1 MPWKHN
7 SRTIKEGR
15 SWISDDGLKHPQNWA
30 SCWSDADK
38 KSFGLTWEDPPAAF
52 DRRFYWDADTAKS
65 LDDVTQSDGS
75 VSEGLKTQ
83 WVRSIKK
90 TANNLL
96 SSSDW
101 YVTRKAEAGSAIPD
115 TVQDY
120 RSSVRAKC
128 AEIET
133 ALNSAPN
140 IDGFIRLF
148 NSSED
153 GTPAKINDWP
163 TAPEGL

>member
-7 SRTIKEGR
+7 SRTIRKGR
-15 SWISDDGLKHPQNWA
+15 SWTSDDGLKHPQNWA

-52 DRRFYWDADTAKS
+52 DSRFYWDADTAKP
-65 LDDVTQSDGS
+65 LDD
-75 VSEGLKTQ
+75 LKTQ
-83 WVRSIKK
+83 WVTTIKQ
-90 TANNLL
+90 TANSLL

-101 YVTRKAEAGSAIPD
+101 YVTRKAEAGSSIPD

>member
-15 SWISDDGLKHPQNWA
+15 GWISDDGLKHPQNWA

-52 DRRFYWDADTAKS
+52 DSRFYLDADTAKP
-65 LDDVTQSDGS
+65 LNDVTNSDGT
-75 VSEGLKTQ
+75 VTTGLKTQ
-83 WVRSIKK
+83 WVATTKQ
-90 TANNLL
+90 TANSLL

-101 YVTRKAEAGSAIPD
+101 YVTRKAESGSAIPD

-128 AEIET
+128 AEIEST
-133 ALNSAPN
+133 INSVTS
-140 IDGFIRLF
+140 IDDFIKLF
-148 NSSED
+148 KSSD
-153 GTPAKINDWP
+153 GSTPEINDWP

>member
-7 SRTIKEGR
+7 SRTIREGR
-15 SWISDDGLKHPQNWA
+15 GWISDDGLKHPQNWA
-30 SCWSDADK
+30 NCWSDADK

-75 VSEGLKTQ
+75 VAEGLKTQ
-83 WVRSIKK
+83 WVRSTKK
-90 TANNLL
+90 TANSLL

-101 YVTRKAEAGSAIPD
+101 YVTRKLESGSAIPD
-115 TVQDY
+115 AVQDY

-128 AEIET
+128 AEIEST
-133 ALNSAPN
+133 INSVTS
-140 IDGFIRLF
+140 IDDFIKLF
-148 NSSED
+148 ESSD
-153 GTPAKINDWP
+153 GSIPEINDWP
-163 TAPEGL
+163 TVPKGL

>member
-7 SRTIKEGR
+7 SRTIREGR
-15 SWISDDGLKHPQNWA
+15 GWISDDGLKHPQNWA

-38 KSFGLTWEDPPAAF
+38 KSFGLTWEHPPAAF
-52 DRRFYWDADTAKS
+52 DSRFYWDADTAKS
-65 LDDVTQSDGS
+65 LDDVTQSNGS
-75 VSEGLKTQ
+75 VAEGLKTQ

-90 TANNLL
+90 TANSLL
-96 SSSDW
+96 SSTDW

-128 AEIET
+128 AEIEST
-133 ALNSAPN
+133 INSVTS
-140 IDGFIRLF
+140 IDDFIKLF
-148 NSSED
+148 ESNDRS
-153 GTPAKINDWP
+153 TPEINDWP

>member
-7 SRTIKEGR
+7 SRTIREGR
-15 SWISDDGLKHPQNWA
+15 GWISDDGLKHPQNWA
-30 SCWSDADK
+30 NCWSDVDK

-52 DRRFYWDADTAKS
+52 DNRFYWDANTAKS
-65 LDDVTQSDGS
+65 LDDVTESDGN
-75 VSEGLKTQ
+75 VTEGLKTQ
-83 WVRSIKK
+83 WVRATKQ
-90 TANNLL
+90 TANSLL

-101 YVTRKAEAGSAIPD
+101 YVTRRAESGSEIPD

-128 AEIET
+128 AEIEST
-133 ALNSAPN
+133 INSVTS
-140 IDGFIRLF
+140 IDDFIKLF
-148 NSSED
+148 ESRD
-153 GTPAKINDWP
+153 GSTPEINDWP

>member
-7 SRTIKEGR
+7 SRTIREGR
-15 SWISDDGLKHPQNWA
+15 GGISEDGLKHPQNWA
-30 SCWSDADK
+30 RCWSDADK

-52 DRRFYWDADTAKS
+52 DSRFYWDADTAKS
-65 LDDVTQSDGS
+65 LDDVTQSNGS
-75 VSEGLKTQ
+75 VAEGLKTQ

-90 TANNLL
+90 TANSLL
-96 SSSDW
+96 SSTDW

-128 AEIET
+128 AEIEST
-133 ALNSAPN
+133 INSVTS
-140 IDGFIRLF
+140 IDDFIKLF
-148 NSSED
+148 ESNDRS
-153 GTPAKINDWP
+153 TPEINDWP

>member
-7 SRTIKEGR
+7 SRTIREGR
-15 SWISDDGLKHPQNWA
+15 GWISDDGLKHPQNWA

-52 DRRFYWDADTAKS
+52 DSRFYWDADTAKS

-90 TANNLL
+90 TANSLL
-96 SSSDW
+96 SSTDW

-128 AEIET
+128 AEIEST
-133 ALNSAPN
+133 INSVTS
-140 IDGFIRLF
+140 IDDFIKLF
-148 NSSED
+148 ESNDRS
-153 GTPAKINDWP
+153 TPEINDWP

>member
-1 MPWKHN
+1 MPWKLGN
-7 SRTIKEGR
+7 SIIREGR
-15 SWISDDGLKHPQNWA
+15 SWKDSNGITHPRNWA
-30 SCWSDADK
+30 IWSDSEKTAA
-38 KSFGLTWEDPPAAF
+38 GLTWEDPPAPF
-52 DRRFYWDADTAKS
+52 DNRFYWDASTPKA
-65 LDDVTQSDGS
+65 LDDVTQEDGS
-75 VSEGLKTQ
+75 VAEGLKTT
-83 WVRSIKK
+83 WIKNTK
-90 TANNLL
+90 NTANSLL

-101 YVTRKAEAGSAIPD
+101 YVTRKADSGAAIPD

-153 GTPAKINDWP
+153 GTPPKVNDWP

>member
-7 SRTIKEGR
+7 SRTIREGR
-15 SWISDDGLKHPQNWA
+15 GWISDDGLKHPQNWA

-38 KSFGLTWEDPPAAF
+38 KSFGLTWEDPPAVF
-52 DRRFYWDADTAKS
+52 DSRFYWDADTAKS
-65 LDDVTQSDGS
+65 LDDVTQSNGS
-75 VSEGLKTQ
+75 VAEGLKTQ

-90 TANNLL
+90 TANSLL
-96 SSSDW
+96 SSTDW

-128 AEIET
+128 AEIEST
-133 ALNSAPN
+133 INSVTS
-140 IDGFIRLF
+140 IDDFIKLF
-148 NSSED
+148 ESNDRS
-153 GTPAKINDWP
+153 TPEINDWP

>member
-7 SRTIKEGR
+7 SRTIREGR
-15 SWISDDGLKHPQNWA
+15 GWISDDGLKHPQNWA
-30 SCWSDADK
+30 NCWSDDEK
-38 KSFGLTWEDPPAAF
+38 KSFGLTWEDPPASF

-75 VSEGLKTQ
+75 VAEGLKTQ
-83 WVRSIKK
+83 WVRSVKK
-90 TANNLL
+90 TANSLL

-101 YVTRKAEAGSAIPD
+101 YVARKTESNQAIPD
-115 TVQDY
+115 AIQDY
-120 RSSVRAKC
+120 RTAVRAKC

-163 TAPEGL
+163 TPPEGL

>member
-7 SRTIKEGR
+7 SRTIREGR
-15 SWISDDGLKHPQNWA
+15 GWISDDGLKHPQNWA

-52 DRRFYWDADTAKS
+52 DSRFYWDADTAKS
-65 LDDVTQSDGS
+65 LDDVTQSNGS
-75 VSEGLKTQ
+75 VAEGLKTQ

-90 TANNLL
+90 TANSLL
-96 SSSDW
+96 SSTDW

-128 AEIET
+128 AEIEST
-133 ALNSAPN
+133 INSVTS
-140 IDGFIRLF
+140 IDDFIKLF
-148 NSSED
+148 EASD
-153 GTPAKINDWP
+153 GSTPEINDWP

>member
-15 SWISDDGLKHPQNWA
+15 SWVSNDGLKHPQNWA
-30 SCWSDADK
+30 SCWSDEDK
-38 KSFGLTWEDPPAAF
+38 KSFGLTWEDPPAPY
-52 DRRFYWDADTAKS
+52 DNRFYWDANTPKA
-65 LDDVTQSDGS
+65 LDDVTQEDGS
-75 VSEGLKTQ
+75 VAEGLKKIWIRNT
-83 WVRSIKK
+83 KK
-90 TANNLL
+90 TASSLL

-101 YVTRKAEAGSAIPD
+101 YVTRKADSGSAIPD

-128 AEIET
+128 AEIEST
-133 ALNSAPN
+133 INSVTS
-140 IDGFIRLF
+140 IDDFIRLF
-148 NSSED
+148 ESSD
-153 GTPAKINDWP
+153 GSAPEINDWP

>member
-7 SRTIKEGR
+7 SRTIREGR
-15 SWISDDGLKHPQNWA
+15 GWISDDGLKHPQNWA

-52 DRRFYWDADTAKS
+52 DSRFYWDADTAKS
-65 LDDVTQSDGS
+65 LDDVTQSNGS
-75 VSEGLKTQ
+75 VAEGLKTQ

-90 TANNLL
+90 TANSLL
-96 SSSDW
+96 SSTDW

-128 AEIET
+128 AEIEST
-133 ALNSAPN
+133 INSVTS
-140 IDGFIRLF
+140 IDDFIKLF
-148 NSSED
+148 ESNDRS
-153 GTPAKINDWP
+153 TPEINDWP

>member
-1 MPWKHN
+1 MPWKLGN
-7 SRTIKEGR
+7 KIIREGR
-15 SWISDDGLKHPQNWA
+15 SWSNDGVTHPTNWA

-52 DRRFYWDADTAKS
+52 DSRFYWNADTAKP
-65 LDDVTQSDGS
+65 LDDVTNSDGT
-75 VSEGLKTQ
+75 VTTGLKTQ
-83 WVRSIKK
+83 WVTTTKQ
-90 TANNLL
+90 TANSLL

-101 YVTRKAEAGSAIPD
+101 YVTRKAEAGLAIPD

-148 NSSED
+148 NRSED

>member
-7 SRTIKEGR
+7 SITIREGR
-15 SWISDDGLKHPQNWA
+15 GWISDDGLKHPQNWA

-52 DRRFYWDADTAKS
+52 DSRFYWDADTAKS

-128 AEIET
+128 AEIEST
-133 ALNSAPN
+133 INSVTS
-140 IDGFIRLF
+140 IDDFIKLF
-148 NSSED
+148 ESNDRS
-153 GTPAKINDWP
+153 TPEINDWP